1 MNRELGSLT
10 YGELYRKSINRLRK
24 AGIEDYVVDSL
35 YLMKH
40 YFNMDRNALIM
51 NGDKSAGKVQCDR
64 FFSALSDREKG
75 KPLQYILGIWNFMGN
90 NFYVGEGV
98 LIPRDDTEILVQT
111 ALAFLKGR
119 ENQRIIDLCSGSG
132 AVAIS
137 IAKELSSSE
146 VIAVEL
152 SDDALRYMKK
162 NIDLNKASGVE
173 IVKGDVF
180 KTAENYADGSFDLVV
195 CNPPYI
201 KSDEIATLQKEI
213 QYEPRMALDGGK
225 DGLDFYRVITDKWSQ
240 KIRAGGMLAYEI
252 GEEQYLPVKKLM
264 EENNFENIAFSLDF
278 QGFKRVISGM
288 KKG

>member
-1 MNRELGSLT
+1 MNREVGSLT
-10 YGELYRKSINRLRK
+10 CGELYRESVQRLRK

-51 NGDKSAGKVQCDR
+51 NGDKSADKAQCDR

-90 NFYVGEGV
+90 DFYVGEGV

-119 ENQRIIDLCSGSG
+119 ENQRVIDLCSGSG

-137 IAKELSSSE
+137 IAKEMPFSK
-146 VIAVEL
+146 VTAMEL
-152 SDDALRYMKK
+152 SDDALRYMQK
-162 NIDLNKASGVE
+162 NIDLNKVSGVE
-173 IVKGDVF
+173 KVKGDVL
-180 KTAENYADGSFDLVV
+180 KMAENYADGSFDLVV

-201 KSDEIATLQKEI
+201 KSDEIDTLQKEL
-213 QYEPRMALDGGK
+213 QYEPRMALDGGT
-225 DGLDFYRVITDKWSQ
+225 DGLDFYRVITDKWSP

-264 EENNFENIAFSLDF
+264 EENNFENINFCLDF
-278 QGFKRVISGM
+278 QGFKRVISGI
-288 KKG
+288 KEH